1 MRRSVGPLKV
11 DAPGQ
16 EIAEL
21 SMTSATLRSGT
32 PKGGRSTYGGFAM
45 SEVQLYSMKSK
56 PLVALINVRGEVSVW
71 DDKCL
76 RPRRV
81 FKFGQTAQEASER
94 LQERGWRVFSFSG
107 EGPTRV

>member
-1 MRRSVGPLKV
+1 MRQTVSSLK
-11 DAPGQ
+11 GETQ
-16 EIAEL
+16 NKTEL
-21 SMTSATLRSGT
+21 YATSAASL
-32 PKGGRSTYGGFAM
+32 GGSAEVGRLAHGGFAM
-45 SEVQLYSMKSK
+45 NEVQLYSMKSK

-81 FKFGQTAQEASER
+81 FKFGQNAQEASWR

-107 EGPTRV
+107 KGSSGV